1 MRLSVLIDKLAL
13 RTKCEWSH
21 LPDGSTLSTSLPSYR
36 PIYLPWGV
44 SVPVPVAKTLCQPI
58 SHVVRGL
65 SRHWIEQRIAL
76 DRSDLSFS
84 IPAPG
89 NDSWATLMPTGS
101 RPAQINN
108 IQKKYKK
115 IKIWFKFSTSFFFI
129 IFILIFMWSL
139 WAISTIAYN
148 RLCFYDSAARF
159 W

>member
-1 MRLSVLIDKLAL
+1 MWDAGKAHFANRINKAYQAQQHRRGKLKPSMSSPFVIVIVGWEMRLSVLIDKLAL

-108 IQKKYKK
+108 IQKIQKK
-115 IKIWFKFSTSFFFI
+115 
-129 IFILIFMWSL
+129 
-139 WAISTIAYN
+139 
-148 RLCFYDSAARF
+148 
-159 W
+159 